1 MQLLPSVCPLVP
13 VVSDQAEANT
23 FLFLHTFYSYQLL
36 DRMDSSAHPQQ
47 LQLVKNLASSKACT
61 PNHLLKFGVAAS
73 KGTPPNLLVAE
84 FSLKAS
90 LSAALASQSP
100 DYRVISAAL
109 RNLACLAGL
118 QDLSGSKSDAVY
130 DAYRQAYQIVVGLR
144 DGEYPFEE
152 GKWLAA
158 TAWNKSYLAIRLN
171 QASVARKWM
180 KMGLDLSRHLESMKQ
195 YIAGMEQCF
204 EIFRKM
210 SDREPDECIL
220 LGKKP
225 DECSQQDGAP
235 STSMSLSTSQPVL
248 V

>member
-1 MQLLPSVCPLVP
+1 VG
-13 VVSDQAEANT
+13 SDQAEANN
-23 FLFLHTFYSYQLL
+23 FLFLHTFNSYQLL
-36 DRMDSSAHPQQ
+36 DRMDNSGRPQQ
-47 LQLVKNLASSKACT
+47 LQLVKNFASSKACT
-61 PNHLLKFGVAAS
+61 PGHLLKFGLAAS

-90 LSAALASQSP
+90 ISAALASQSP
-100 DYRVISAAL
+100 NYRVISIAL

-118 QDLSGSKSDAVY
+118 QDLSGNVSDAVF
-130 DAYRQAYQIVVGLR
+130 DVYRQAYQIVVGLR
-144 DGEYPFEE
+144 DGEYPLEE
-152 GKWLAA
+152 GQWLVA
-158 TAWNKSYLAIRLN
+158 TAWNKSYLSRRLN

-195 YIAGMEQCF
+195 NIAGMEQCF
-204 EIFRKM
+204 ESFRKM
-210 SDREPDECIL
+210 SDSEPDECIL

-225 DECSQQDGAP
+225 DECSWQDGAP